1 MTAVMLKAPIIK
13 HHILVIEDTINLRN
27 QITEY
32 FTQRQY
38 DVSVAENSD
47 NALRMSMLIK
57 YDCIL
62 LGLTV
67 PRINSVSFIQQLRQR
82 SNVPVVVISA
92 RRDEYEKIHALQMG
106 ADDYLYKPTNLLEL
120 DARITAILRRISVTR
135 QAISTPYLQLD
146 VGNRSVLINGQIIE
160 VTPMEFA
167 IISTMMTAPSRVF
180 SRKELTALMFGEQ
193 FSIGRAIDVHISNI
207 RNKIEPNPNKPIY
220 IVTVYGKGYMYQE
233 HVSIPLQN

>member
-1 MTAVMLKAPIIK
+1 MSSVVFNAPIVK
-13 HHILVIEDTINLRN
+13 HHILVIEDNINLRN
-27 QITEY
+27 QIAEY

-38 DVSVAENSD
+38 DVSIAGNGD
-47 NALRMSMLIK
+47 NALRMSMLTK

-62 LGLTV
+62 LGVTA

-82 SNVPVVVISA
+82 LSVPIVVISA

-120 DARITAILRRISVTR
+120 DARITAILRRISTTR

-146 VGNRSVLINGQIIE
+146 AGNRSVLINGQVIE

-167 IISTMMTAPSRVF
+167 IISTMMTAPGRVF

-207 RNKIEPNPNKPIY
+207 RNKIEPNPNKPAY

-233 HVSIPLQN
+233 RVEAQFSN